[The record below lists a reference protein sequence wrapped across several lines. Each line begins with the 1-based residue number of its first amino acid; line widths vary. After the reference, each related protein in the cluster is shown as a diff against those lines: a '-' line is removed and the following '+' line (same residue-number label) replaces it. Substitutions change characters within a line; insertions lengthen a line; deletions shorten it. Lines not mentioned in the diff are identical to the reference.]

1 MKEKILE
8 GGNMMDIFD
17 IIGPVMIG
25 PSSSH
30 TAGAVRIGNF
40 ALSILGVQPV
50 KAEIYFSGSFAKTYR
65 GHGTDKAIIA
75 GILGMD
81 TDNPGIKY
89 SFETAEHRKMKF
101 SFRECEIE
109 NAHPNTAVVV
119 LTSAAGKKVEIQGS
133 SIGGGNIVITKINGT
148 NVEITGKFTTMIVL
162 HRNIPGMISDVT
174 KVLAEYNINI
184 GRFDLRRS
192 PKGGKGVMIIELDS
206 DISSVVNDK
215 IRAMDNVIESTLIKA
230 I

>member
-1 MKEKILE
+1 
-8 GGNMMDIFD
+8 MDVFD
-17 IIGPVMIG
+17 IIGPIMIG

-30 TAGAVRIGNF
+30 TAGAARIGRY
-40 ALSILGVQPV
+40 ALNILGAKPV
-50 KAEIYFSGSFAKTYR
+50 KADIYFSGSFAKTYK
-65 GHGTDKAIIA
+65 GHGTDKAVVA

-81 TDNPGIKY
+81 TDDPGIKY
-89 SFETAEHRKMKF
+89 SFDTAKHRGLDF
-101 SFRECEIE
+101 AFHTCEIE
-109 NAHPNTAVVV
+109 NSHPNTAFIV
-119 LTSAAGKKVEIQGS
+119 LESEAGKTVEVQGA

-148 NVEITGKFTTMIVL
+148 PVEITGKFTTLIVL

-174 KVLAEYNINI
+174 SVLAKHDINI

-206 DISSVVNDK
+206 DVPESVNEEIK
-215 IRAMDNVIESTLIKA
+215 SMKNVIDSTLLKA